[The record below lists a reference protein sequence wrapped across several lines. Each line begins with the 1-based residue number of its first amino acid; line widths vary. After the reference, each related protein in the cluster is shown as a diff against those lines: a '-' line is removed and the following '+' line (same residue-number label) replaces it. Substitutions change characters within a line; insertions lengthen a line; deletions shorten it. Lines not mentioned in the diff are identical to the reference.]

1 MAEKTDNSSQPPV
14 IVCFSGLDPTGGA
27 GIQADIEA
35 IKANGGHCAS
45 LITSLTVQNTHNV
58 KQLEP
63 INTSLLAEQTDTL
76 LSDIQPDGFKL
87 GVLGSSENAALIADT
102 IKQFPHCPVVLDPV
116 LAAGGGTALTT
127 TQLVEAIK
135 HQLLPLTTICTPNT
149 LELQQLTSKQPIN
162 QAAQL
167 LLEYGVA
174 AVLATGGHLLDSAN
188 TIQHQLFIN
197 DQPAQALF
205 SPRLPGEFHG
215 SGCTLA
221 SALATQLALKKSIA
235 LACQQGLDFTYQSLL
250 NAVKIGSGQLIP
262 TRHFY

>member
-1 MAEKTDNSSQPPV
+1 MAEKTDKSSKPPV

-35 IKANGGHCAS
+35 IKANDGHCAS

-58 KQLEP
+58 KRLEP
-63 INTSLLAEQTDTL
+63 VNTQLLAEQTDVL
-76 LSDIQPDGFKL
+76 LSDIQPNGFKL
-87 GVLGSSENAALIADT
+87 GVLGSSENAALVADT

-116 LAAGGGTALTT
+116 LAAGGGTALATI
-127 TQLVEAIK
+127 QLIEVIK

-149 LELQQLTSKQPIN
+149 IELQQLTSKQSIN

-167 LLEYGVA
+167 LLEQGTK

-188 TIQHQLFIN
+188 TIQHQLFTSN
-197 DQPAQALF
+197 QPAQTLF

-221 SALATQLALKKSIA
+221 SALATQLALQKPINS
-235 LACQQGLDFTYQSLL
+235 ACQQALDFTYQSLL
-250 NAVKIGSGQLIP
+250 NAVQIGSGQLIP
-262 TRHFY
+262 TRRSY